1 MRIMPFMKRK
11 NGVQFAGVGL
21 DTGGGG
27 GGGGGSRLNFSTEE
41 TVVGTFMGKP
51 LYAIVLTRGEDAS
64 IVDFNVRSLGIDKIV
79 NLFARCIDNVGN
91 EIYTI
96 KQASGDYTIAVRSEY
111 SGNIISSIRAATNNS
126 ICHDLVLTICYT
138 KYAD

>member
-21 DTGGGG
+21 DAGG
-27 GGGGGSRLNFSTEE
+27 GGGGGSRLIFSTEE
-41 TVVGTFMGKP
+41 TQVGTFLGSP
-51 LYAIVLTRGEDAS
+51 LYAIVLTRDQDAS

-79 NLFARCIDNVGN
+79 YMFGRCIDNVGN

-96 KQASGDYTIAVRSEY
+96 KQAAGDYTIAARSEY
-111 SGNIISSIRAATNNS
+111 SGNIISSIRVATNNS